1 MASDDNANLSA
12 MLRDWAAKLVPVIL
26 IWGIT
31 SEVRVQTLTANVNRL
46 ETEMAAR
53 QASAARTQELV
64 TKNTVLLESQTK
76 KIDSL
81 EKDIRELL
89 RLLTNNRPR
98 RRSNP

>member
-1 MASDDNANLSA
+1 MASEDSANLSA

-31 SEVRVQTLTANVNRL
+31 SEVRVQTLSANVGRL

>member
-31 SEVRVQTLTANVNRL
+31 SEVRVQTLSANVSRL